1 MVGHTMNII
10 KSVRSRLNAKLDE
23 AKNHWDHKE
32 VVDLERELEKLYSQE
47 ELYWKQRSRDQ

>member
-1 MVGHTMNII
+1 MNII